1 MYNNLFNIDSQ
12 EHGFAVYSSNSPQL
26 SAQPQITVADPD
38 LQIKVGSGHPDQEI
52 KGGGGLKKF
61 FLALWASVWSKNK
74 WGGGGSPLDQP
85 LNKHPP
91 RITAHP
97 IHVVKP
103 QTLRFPQEHVVAI
116 TATFHHDG

>member
-1 MYNNLFNIDSQ
+1 MG
-12 EHGFAVYSSNSPQL
+12 EV
-26 SAQPQITVADPD
+26 
-38 LQIKVGSGHPDQEI
+38 
-52 KGGGGLKKF
+52 LKKLF
-61 FLALWASVWSKNK
+61 WPFGPQFGPKING
-74 WGGGGSPLDQP
+74 GGGGSPLDQP